1 MVVQCRA
8 RARRWDAS
16 GQVLPLVALVV
27 TAAAGAALVV
37 ALVGGVVVD
46 RARARTAAD
55 AAALAGVTD
64 GRDRAEQVARA
75 NGGEIRSY
83 RAVGD
88 VVEVTVRVG
97 RAEATARASTGPA
110 RRQSDRRRLV
120 DLPGDD
126 GASAHRRGGRRPP

>member
-1 MVVQCRA
+1 MVQSRA
-8 RARRWDAS
+8 RARRGDAS

-27 TAAAGAALVV
+27 MTAAGAALVV
-37 ALVGGVVVD
+37 AVVGGVVVD

-83 RAVGD
+83 RTVGA

-97 RAEATARASTGPA
+97 RAEATARARAGPA
-110 RRQSDRRRLV
+110 RRQSAGRGLV

-126 GASAHRRGGRRPP
+126 RASAHRRGGRRPP